1 MKVIFISD
9 VPGSGQAGDVKE
21 VKNGYARNFLLPRE
35 LAVPASHDHM
45 QRLEAIR
52 KAGDERRIKEQN
64 DLNALVELL
73 SEVTLRLSAR
83 VGPTGRFYGAVTS
96 THVTE
101 ELIRL
106 TEREFDRRSI
116 QLENSIHEPGIYEA
130 QVRFSYGI
138 SATLKIVVD
147 AEGQEGAVEAR
158 LAEEA
163 EQAEAAEQGMEP
175 DTVKSPAMDE
185 TDAEQNMEPE
195 AVESPGTDDADEQ
208 TPSTDPE
215 PDAEEEQQP

>member
-1 MKVIFISD
+1 MKVIFLSD

-21 VKNGYARNFLLPRE
+21 VKNGYARNFLLPRQ

-52 KAGDERRIKEQN
+52 KTGDERRIKEQQ
-64 DLNALVELL
+64 DLNALVEQL
-73 SEVTLRLSAR
+73 SELTLHLSAR
-83 VGPTGRFYGAVTS
+83 VGPTGRFYGAVTT

-116 QLENSIHEPGIYEA
+116 LLENPIHEPGAYEA
-130 QVRFSYGI
+130 QARFPHGI
-138 SATLKIVVD
+138 SATLKLIVD

-158 LAEEA
+158 IAEEA
-163 EQAEAAEQGMEP
+163 AQAEA
-175 DTVKSPAMDE
+175 
-185 TDAEQNMEPE
+185 AEQNMEPE
-195 AVESPGTDDADEQ
+195 AVKPPGTDVADEQ
-208 TPSTDPE
+208 APPTDPE
-215 PDAEEEQQP
+215 PGVEEEEQP

>member
-1 MKVIFISD
+1 MKVIFLSD

-21 VKNGYARNFLLPRE
+21 VKNGYARNFLLPKQ

-52 KAGDERRIKEQN
+52 KTGDERRIKEQQ
-64 DLNALVELL
+64 DLNALVEQL
-73 SEVTLRLSAR
+73 SELTLHLSAR
-83 VGPTGRFYGAVTS
+83 VGPTGRFYGAVTT

-116 QLENSIHEPGIYEA
+116 LLENPIHEPGAYEA
-130 QVRFSYGI
+130 QARFPHGI
-138 SATLKIVVD
+138 SATLKLIVD

-158 LAEEA
+158 IAEEA
-163 EQAEAAEQGMEP
+163 AQAEA
-175 DTVKSPAMDE
+175 
-185 TDAEQNMEPE
+185 AEQNMEPE
-195 AVESPGTDDADEQ
+195 AVKPPGTDVADEQ
-208 TPSTDPE
+208 APPTDPE
-215 PDAEEEQQP
+215 PGVEEEEQP

>member
-1 MKVIFISD
+1 MKVIFLSD

-21 VKNGYARNFLLPRE
+21 VKNGYARNFLLPRQ

-52 KAGDERRIKEQN
+52 KTGDERRIKEQQ
-64 DLNALVELL
+64 DLNALVEQL
-73 SEVTLRLSAR
+73 SELTLHLSAR
-83 VGPTGRFYGAVTS
+83 VGPTGRFYGAVTT

-116 QLENSIHEPGIYEA
+116 HLEDSIHEPGAYEA
-130 QVRFSYGI
+130 QARFPHGI
-138 SATLKIVVD
+138 SATLKLIVD

-158 LAEEA
+158 IAEEA
-163 EQAEAAEQGMEP
+163 AQAEA
-175 DTVKSPAMDE
+175 
-185 TDAEQNMEPE
+185 AEQNMEPE
-195 AVESPGTDDADEQ
+195 AVKPPGTDVADEQ
-208 TPSTDPE
+208 APPTDPE
-215 PDAEEEQQP
+215 PGVEEEEQP

>member
-1 MKVIFISD
+1 MKVIFLSD

-21 VKNGYARNFLLPRE
+21 VKNGYARNFLLPRQ

-52 KAGDERRIKEQN
+52 KAGDERRIKEQQ

-73 SEVTLRLSAR
+73 GELTLRLSAR
-83 VGPTGRFYGAVTS
+83 VGPTGRFYGAVTT

-101 ELIRL
+101 ELSRV

-116 QLENSIHEPGIYEA
+116 HLENSIHEPGVYEA
-130 QVRFSYGI
+130 QARFSYGI
-138 SATLKIVVD
+138 SATLKIIVD

-175 DTVKSPAMDE
+175 EAM
-185 TDAEQNMEPE
+185 
-195 AVESPGTDDADEQ
+195 ESPGTDDADEQ
-208 TPSTDPE
+208 APSTDPE

>member
-1 MKVIFISD
+1 MKVIFLSD

-21 VKNGYARNFLLPRE
+21 VKNGYARNFLIPRQ

-52 KAGDERRIKEQN
+52 KTGDERRIKEQK
-64 DLNALVELL
+64 DLNALVEQL
-73 SEVTLRLSAR
+73 SELTLHLSAR

-116 QLENSIHEPGIYEA
+116 HLENPIHEPGAYEA
-130 QVRFSYGI
+130 QARFTYGI
-138 SATLKIVVD
+138 SAPLKLIVD

-158 LAEEA
+158 MAEEA
-163 EQAEAAEQGMEP
+163 AQAEA
-175 DTVKSPAMDE
+175 DS
-185 TDAEQNMEPE
+185 QNIQPE
-195 AVESPGTDDADEQ
+195 AVESPGMDVADEQ
-208 TPSTDPE
+208 APSTDPE
-215 PDAEEEQQP
+215 TDVEEEQQP

>member
-1 MKVIFISD
+1 MKVIFLSD

-21 VKNGYARNFLLPRE
+21 VKNGYARNFLLPRQ

-52 KAGDERRIKEQN
+52 KTGDERRIKEQQ
-64 DLNALVELL
+64 DLNALVEQL
-73 SEVTLRLSAR
+73 SELTLRLSAR
-83 VGPTGRFYGAVTS
+83 VGPTGRFYGAVTT

-116 QLENSIHEPGIYEA
+116 LLENPIHEPGAYEA
-130 QVRFSYGI
+130 QARFPHGI
-138 SATLKIVVD
+138 SATLKLIVD

-158 LAEEA
+158 IAEEA
-163 EQAEAAEQGMEP
+163 AQAEA
-175 DTVKSPAMDE
+175 
-185 TDAEQNMEPE
+185 AEQNMEPE
-195 AVESPGTDDADEQ
+195 AVKPPGTDVADEQ
-208 TPSTDPE
+208 APPTDPE
-215 PDAEEEQQP
+215 PGVEEEEQP